1 MSAEFEAFWAA
12 ACKAV
17 PGLTGPYKTKLLTS
31 NREVGEHLLERIIAG
46 KKKGTIS
53 LPWLHGRE
61 PGAAPAAGQLIIYV
75 DVDQKPRALVRQA
88 KPEFVAYSDVTDAH
102 TAVEGEGSAARFVD
116 TWRKIHEPHYTH
128 MLAAAGLTL
137 GPDTPL
143 AVERFEIL
151 YPRV

>member
-1 MSAEFEAFWAA
+1 MSTAIDEFWAA

-31 NREVGEHLLERIIAG
+31 NREVGEHLLERIISG
-46 KKKGTIS
+46 KKLGTIS
-53 LPWLHGRE
+53 LPWLHGRD
-61 PGAAPAAGQLIIYV
+61 PGTAPATGQLVIYT
-75 DVDQKPRALVRQA
+75 DVDGKPRALVRQK
-88 KPEFVAYSDVTDAH
+88 KPEFVAYGDVTDAH

-116 TWRKIHEPHYTH
+116 TWRKIHEPHYANLLQAT
-128 MLAAAGLTL
+128 GLTL

-151 YPRV
+151 YPRT